1 MLSPGVKFLLSCI
14 PSLSAQML
22 CIWALCYGTSKHFG
36 YEAAL
41 PLYLKVVVSLVLRV
55 VFGYGRGVWSEIQR
69 VRDVKARGA
78 IRVPTVRGSWP
89 GNVDTLRFTL
99 ETEKSGHLADDFLF
113 HVRNHGWTYNWRLL
127 WEDKIVTM
135 EPEHI
140 KAVLATEF
148 DNFEKGGI
156 VIRNLSVFLLTY
168 FYFHSIGD
176 QFKIYMQSVLGDGV
190 FNSDG
195 EMWKFHRSMTRPF
208 FSKDRISHFELFGRH
223 ADEALALLKSR
234 MREGH
239 AVDIQDLVARFTLD
253 SATEFL
259 FSHCVHI
266 LRAGLPYSP
275 NLASSGY
282 AEDKSSNPATLF
294 SRAFANAQLTVGLRT
309 RLGDMWPLFEMA
321 KDLTKEDMRI
331 VNAFIDPILEEAV
344 TKRGTPQEFTAKK
357 EIGEGETLLDH
368 LITYTKDLTIL
379 RDEILNIMI
388 AGRDTTAATLTFAT
402 YCLAMYPNVMQRL
415 REEILAIVGS
425 ERNPTYDD
433 LKQMKY
439 LRAFINETLR
449 LYPPVPFDMR
459 SSINATTFVN
469 KTPGGKPF
477 YVPPRTQIVYSVFLM
492 HRRTDLWGP
501 DAQEFDPDRFLDYRL
516 HRYLTP
522 NPFIF
527 LPFNAGPRICLG
539 QQFAYNEV
547 SFMLVKLCQNF
558 DRVELAPD
566 AQPPETIPPP
576 EWARNALPGERKAKE
591 RVWLKTH
598 LTMHANGGLWVRL
611 HEAPTDGS
619 A

>member
-14 PSLSAQML
+14 LSLSAQLL
-22 CIWALCYGTSKHFG
+22 CIWALCYGMSKHFG
-36 YEAAL
+36 YEITL
-41 PLYLKVVVSLVLRV
+41 PSYLKVVVPLVLRV
-55 VFGYGRGVWSEIQR
+55 VFGYARGIWCEIQKA
-69 VRDVKARGA
+69 RDAKARGA

-89 GNVDTLRFTL
+89 GNVDTLRFIS
-99 ETEKSGHLADDFLF
+99 EAVKSGHFADDFLF
-113 HVRNHGWTYNWRLL
+113 HVRNHGWTYNWRLF
-127 WEDKIVTM
+127 WEDKIVTT

-148 DNFEKGGI
+148 DNFEKG
-156 VIRNLSVFLLTY
+156 
-168 FYFHSIGD
+168 D
-176 QFKIYMQSVLGDGV
+176 QFKVHMQSVLGDGV

-208 FSKDRISHFELFGRH
+208 FSKDRISHFEIFGRH
-223 ADEALALLKSR
+223 ADEALVLLKSR

-259 FSHCVHI
+259 FGHCVHI
-266 LRAGLPYSP
+266 LHAGLPYSP
-275 NLASSGY
+275 NLASSRH
-282 AEDKSSNPATLF
+282 AENKSSDPATLF
-294 SRAFANAQLTVGLRT
+294 SQALANAQMTAGRRA

-344 TKRGTPQEFTAKK
+344 AKRGMLQDFTAKK
-357 EIGEGETLLDH
+357 EIAEDETLLDH

-402 YCLAMYPNVMQRL
+402 YCLAMYPNVMRRL
-415 REEILAIVGS
+415 REEILAVVGS
-425 ERNPTYDD
+425 VRNPTYDD

-449 LYPPVPFDMR
+449 LYPTVPFDMR

-477 YVPPRTQIVYSVFLM
+477 YIPPRTQIIYHIFLM

-501 DAQEFDPDRFLDYRL
+501 DAQEFDPDRFLGDRL
-516 HRYLTP
+516 HKYLTP

-558 DRVELAPD
+558 DGVELAPD

-576 EWARNALPGERKAKE
+576 EWANNALPGERKAKE

-611 HEAPTDGS
+611 HEAPTDEYV
-619 A
+619 

>member
-1 MLSPGVKFLLSCI
+1 MLSPGVKFLLSCV
-14 PSLSAQML
+14 PSLSAQLL
-22 CIWALCYGTSKHFG
+22 CIWTLYYGASNHFG
-36 YEAAL
+36 YETAL
-41 PLYLKVVVSLVLRV
+41 PLYLKVVVSLALLV
-55 VFGYGRGVWSEIQR
+55 VFAYSRGVWSELQKT
-69 VRDVKARGA
+69 RDAKARGA

-89 GNVDTLRFTL
+89 GNVDTLRFAF
-99 ETEKSGHLADDFLF
+99 ETEKSGHLADDVLV
-113 HVRNHGWTYNWRLL
+113 HVRDHGWTHNWRLF
-127 WEDKIVTM
+127 WEDKIITM

-148 DNFEKGGI
+148 DNFEKGD
-156 VIRNLSVFLLTY
+156 
-168 FYFHSIGD
+168 H
-176 QFKIYMQSVLGDGV
+176 FKIHMQSVLGDGV

-259 FSHCVHI
+259 FGHCVHI

-275 NLASSGY
+275 NLALSGY
-282 AEDKSSNPATLF
+282 AEDKSSDPATLF
-294 SRAFANAQLTVGLRT
+294 SRAFANAQLTVAHRT

-357 EIGEGETLLDH
+357 EIGEGETLLDY

-415 REEILAIVGS
+415 REEILAVVGS

-477 YVPPRTQIVYSVFLM
+477 YVPPRTRIIYSVFLM

-501 DAQEFDPDRFLDYRL
+501 DAQEFDPDRFLDHRL
-516 HRYLTP
+516 HKYLTP

-539 QQFAYNEV
+539 QQFAYNEA

-591 RVWLKTH
+591 RVWPKTH
-598 LTMHANGGLWVRL
+598 LTIHANGGLWVRL
-611 HEAPTDGS
+611 HEASTGGS